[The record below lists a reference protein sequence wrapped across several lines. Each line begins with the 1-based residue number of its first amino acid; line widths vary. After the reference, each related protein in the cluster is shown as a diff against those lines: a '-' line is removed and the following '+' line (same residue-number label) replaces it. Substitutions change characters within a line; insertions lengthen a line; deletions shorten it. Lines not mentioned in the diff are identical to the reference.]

1 MERIL
6 IRAGVAPWAEYNA
19 LDVITDKIIGNNT
32 GNLLFANSITRLVAT
47 ADSRVDFISDLTL
60 VKKQIT
66 AQEINENY
74 DRLILPMANAFRED
88 FARKCLKHWT
98 ALIRQLTIPVT
109 VTGIGIQLPYEP
121 HLEQPREFDGA
132 ARDFIAAVLDRVSL
146 HAELFHHGLR
156 RAVGFRVYRSR
167 VQRIPA
173 ACASRI
179 ASTVSGATL

>member
-74 DRLILPMANAFRED
+74 DRLPLFGTERPGSTPAREAAFD
-88 FARKCLKHWT
+88 
-98 ALIRQLTIPVT
+98 P
-109 VTGIGIQLPYEP
+109 GIQ
-121 HLEQPREFDGA
+121 
-132 ARDFIAAVLDRVSL
+132 AVLYRLCVQS
-146 HAELFHHGLR
+146 AGFQKVR
-156 RAVGFRVYRSR
+156 RALHRTVP
-167 VQRIPA
+167 QHLL
-173 ACASRI
+173 CAS
-179 ASTVSGATL
+179 VY